1 MTSVFDSTLT
11 PACLKVLLVEH
22 CAEDAELFQELLSPR
37 RLGQS
42 IDLMKVV
49 SLREAIKILSC
60 EIFDVILLDLSLP
73 DSPKLNTLFRLQ
85 DCSINIPIVILT
97 AAENEELARELIAA
111 GAQDYLVKRRSEE
124 RR

>member
-1 MTSVFDSTLT
+1 MTSVFEPTLT

-22 CAEDAELFQELLSPR
+22 CAEDAEHFQELLSPR

-42 IDLMKVV
+42 IDLTNVV
-49 SLREAIKILSC
+49 SLREARDILSC

-85 DCSINIPIVILT
+85 DCGINIPIVILT
-97 AAENEELARELIAA
+97 AADDEELALELIAA
-111 GAQDYLVKRRSEE
+111 GAQDYLVKR
-124 RR
+124 